1 MNVKNPEFRK
11 LLGFSEI
18 GEKALFWKFCLPSE
32 SDVLTAFNFVSLLQ
46 VDAHAEECF
55 FDKVT
60 AGSKLGLMFQV
71 AEGGFL
77 DIDVRIEGPDGR
89 YGNARIIVVT
99 HI

>member
-1 MNVKNPEFRK
+1 M
-11 LLGFSEI
+11 
-18 GEKALFWKFCLPSE
+18 PSE

-89 YGNARIIVVT
+89 YGNAGIIVEELEDKFVVFQS
-99 HI
+99 ILQGCVPLIACGYL

>member
-1 MNVKNPEFRK
+1 M
-11 LLGFSEI
+11 
-18 GEKALFWKFCLPSE
+18 PSK
-32 SDVLTAFNFVSLLQ
+32 SNVLTAFNFVSLLQ

-89 YGNARIIVVT
+89 YSNARIIVT